1 MTQPLPLRE
10 KLAELA
16 LREETQPEEVMEA
29 LFGLKPSPGQR
40 ILITLDGPC
49 ASGKT
54 TAAEALA
61 KALGASV
68 LHTDDFVVPH
78 AQKTPVRLAVP
89 GGNCYWE
96 RLSQVIS
103 QWKAGLSPAY
113 QRYDCRHDCF
123 LPPENLASDRI
134 LILEG
139 SYCNLPGLRKY
150 ADLRLFMDTPEP
162 ERLERLRRREPPDS
176 LRMFFSKW
184 IPLENAYF
192 AAYGLPDE
200 QCVVIR

>member
-16 LREETQPEEVMEA
+16 LRGETQPEEVMEA

-49 ASGKT
+49 AAGKT
-54 TAAEALA
+54 TAAEALS

-78 AQKTPVRLAVP
+78 AQKTPVRLAIP
-89 GGNCYWE
+89 GGNCDWE
-96 RLSQVIS
+96 RLGWVIS

-123 LPPENLASDRI
+123 LPPESIASDRT

-150 ADLRLFMDTPEP
+150 ADLRLFMDTPEL
-162 ERLERLRRREPPDS
+162 ERLERLRHREPPDS

-192 AAYGLPDE
+192 ADYGLPDE